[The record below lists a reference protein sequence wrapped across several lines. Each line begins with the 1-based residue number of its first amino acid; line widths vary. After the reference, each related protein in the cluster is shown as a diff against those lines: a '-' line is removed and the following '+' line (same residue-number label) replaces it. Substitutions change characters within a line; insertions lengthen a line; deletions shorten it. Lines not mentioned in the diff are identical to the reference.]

1 MPNGTG
7 GVNLP
12 VRLRELRSGWPGLR
26 VTQGHV
32 AEALGT
38 SVPLVSSWESH
49 TNPALPSEERLQA
62 YARFFATRRSMQGA
76 RAHLLSDDELT
87 DDEEEVRRLLID
99 ELVRLRDA
107 TLRADAESHPETGA
121 LGGRFFH
128 YPDGQPV
135 RIIAGALPAGELAD
149 VQYAHPWHPNEIR
162 SLWNADA
169 DATIELYA
177 HIRAENPTA
186 DVQWKLARDTTADDL
201 TGHVI
206 VLGGGDGLLSF
217 ESTPSG
223 PSSELLQYLAARL
236 ELPVASWSPPD
247 GDGDREYDMAF
258 VLGLDPDGRPS
269 YDVLKH
275 LTPSRTAKEL
285 ASAPVQVFR
294 PRFLRGPEGGRRFRD
309 LRGVE
314 VFPVGTGPAVR
325 AFRDGEGRTTW
336 LDERGE
342 ERPYEGQPQIEYDVA
357 LIVRQPNP
365 LNAEATV
372 TFFSGLFSRGTYG
385 AAMAFADPKLRTR
398 NERWVQDN
406 LDFDH
411 FWLLT
416 YVPVFPGSAGAQ
428 TVTPDLARPFHRLW
442 TSTS

>member
-1 MPNGTG
+1 VPNGAG
-7 GVNLP
+7 EASLP
-12 VRLRELRSGWPGLR
+12 VRLRGLRSGWPGLR

-38 SVPLVSSWESH
+38 SVPLVSSWESQ

-62 YARFFATRRSMQGA
+62 YARFFATRRSLDGGTA
-76 RAHLLSDDELT
+76 RLLSDDELT
-87 DDEEEVRRLLID
+87 DDEEDVRRHLID

-128 YPDGQPV
+128 FPDGQPV
-135 RIIAGALPAGELAD
+135 RIIAGALPVSELAG

-169 DATIELYA
+169 DATVELYA

-186 DVQWKLARDTTADDL
+186 DVEWKLAREMDADDL

-206 VLGGGDGLLSF
+206 VLGGGDGLLGVKS
-217 ESTPSG
+217 EPSG
-223 PSSELLQYLAARL
+223 PASALLQFLAARL
-236 ELPVASWSPPD
+236 ELPLASWSPPD
-247 GDGDREYDMAF
+247 GDKEYDMAF

-269 YDVLKH
+269 YEVVKTLE
-275 LTPSRTAKEL
+275 PSQTAKDL
-285 ASAPVQVFR
+285 SSLPVQVFR
-294 PRFLRGPEGGRRFRD
+294 PRFLRGSEGGRRFRD
-309 LRGVE
+309 VRGVE
-314 VFPVGTGPAVR
+314 VFPMEGGPR
-325 AFRDGEGRTTW
+325 GQAFRDAEGRITW
-336 LDERGE
+336 LDEGGE

-372 TFFSGLFSRGTYG
+372 TFLCGLFSRGTFG

-416 YVPVFPGSAGAQ
+416 YVPVFPSSAGAQ

-442 TSTS
+442 TSTT